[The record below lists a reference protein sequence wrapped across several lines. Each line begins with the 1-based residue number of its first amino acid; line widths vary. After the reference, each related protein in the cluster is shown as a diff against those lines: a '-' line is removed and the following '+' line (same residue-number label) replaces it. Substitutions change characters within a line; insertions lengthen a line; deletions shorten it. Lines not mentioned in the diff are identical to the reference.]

1 MKTNIGPL
9 LNKATKNMTTDSKE
23 MAELLAD
30 QYDSVFSKPSP
41 EPQFL
46 NPNVSQTIQEINITP
61 EEIIDAIKELRP
73 SSASGPD
80 GVPAI
85 LLRNCSTELALP
97 LSILWREIFQSSNIP
112 EKLKFSLIPPI
123 HKGGSKS
130 EPANYRPVAL
140 TSHIIK
146 VLEKVVRN
154 KLVDFLESNGHMNDN
169 QHGFRSGRSC
179 LTQLLK
185 HHDQIIS
192 LMEQHQNVD
201 VVYLDFS
208 KAFDKVPYK
217 QLLSKIKSF
226 GIEGKLFN
234 WLEDWLNNRM

>member
-9 LNKATKNMTTDSKE
+9 LNKATKNMTTDPKE

-30 QYDSVFSKPSP
+30 QYDSVFSKPTQ

-46 NPNVSQTIQEINITP
+46 NPNATHTIQEVDITP
-61 EEIIDAIKELRP
+61 EEIIEAIKELRP

-97 LSILWREIFQSSNIP
+97 LSILWREIFRSLSIP
-112 EKLKFSLIPPI
+112 EKLKFSIIPPI

-146 VLEKVVRN
+146 V
-154 KLVDFLESNGHMNDN
+154 
-169 QHGFRSGRSC
+169 
-179 LTQLLK
+179 
-185 HHDQIIS
+185 
-192 LMEQHQNVD
+192 
-201 VVYLDFS
+201 
-208 KAFDKVPYK
+208 FDKEV
-217 QLLSKIKSF
+217 
-226 GIEGKLFN
+226 
-234 WLEDWLNNRM
+234 